1 MSLNW
6 RWDGKIGEAEYV
18 YETADGTKTGTYTLY
33 EGNAFLIFLIEYEEK
48 GKNMWTMG
56 DFWADEANA
65 KIYLGLDKKY
75 TETYGEN
82 QYEGRITKFRIN
94 KAKSRNWK
102 KIVKL
107 LIEAFDNIDIDLYT
121 EKGE

>member
-1 MSLNW
+1 MSLDW

-18 YETADGTKTGTYTLY
+18 YETPDGTKTGTYTLY
-33 EGNAFLIFLIEYEEK
+33 EGNGFLIFLIEYEEK
-48 GKNMWTMG
+48 GENVWVMG
-56 DFWADEANA
+56 DFWVDEAHA
-65 KIYLGLDKKY
+65 KRCLGLDKKY

-82 QYEGRITKFRIN
+82 RYEGRVTKFRIN

-107 LIEAFDNIDIDLYT
+107 LVDAFDNIEIDLYT
-121 EKGE
+121 EGE